1 MKIAKGKN
9 AKKNIF
15 VGAFTQIIIY
25 IIRFIVKSVLIYQ
38 LGAEYLGLNS
48 LCNSILQVL
57 NMAELGFGSAIVF
70 FMYAPIA
77 DDDTERVNN
86 LLGYY
91 RKIYG
96 MIGIFILVMGIILM
110 PLLPYMTNNTCP
122 KDVNVYVVWLLWLI
136 NTVISYWMF
145 SYRGSLIEAHQ
156 RLDVTL
162 NIYSLQQ
169 CAMGILQV
177 LILYCTDNYYL
188 FLLAMPVTMLIKN
201 ISFYFISRKMY
212 PQYRCKE
219 NIDVGTKKDIKN
231 RMSGIIVNKLNGVTR
246 NSFDSIFISSFL
258 GLQQAAIYGNY
269 YYILGTVHSFSTL
282 ITNGLVA
289 GIGNSSIRNS
299 VDKNYEEFKKLDFW
313 YMWIRGYCSVAL
325 LCVVQPFMYLWMGAD
340 MMYSLTVVILFSIYF
355 YIMGM
360 ADIRE
365 MYINAMGLW
374 NQQRQYVIIEAVS
387 NIILNAV
394 LGKVFG
400 VYGIIFATIISMGI
414 IHFGFKAKI
423 IFQFYFG
430 RDKNKEY
437 FMLHM
442 RYAFTTLLAGGVS
455 ILICNNL
462 TSYNIGGLVLSVIIS
477 FMVSN
482 SIYLLIYWHT
492 REYQNAIIWIL
503 TIFHMEDRLKFLIPR
518 RN

>member
-1 MKIAKGKN
+1 
-9 AKKNIF
+9 
-15 VGAFTQIIIY
+15 
-25 IIRFIVKSVLIYQ
+25 
-38 LGAEYLGLNS
+38 
-48 LCNSILQVL
+48 
-57 NMAELGFGSAIVF
+57 
-70 FMYAPIA
+70 
-77 DDDTERVNN
+77 
-86 LLGYY
+86 
-91 RKIYG
+91 
-96 MIGIFILVMGIILM
+96 
-110 PLLPYMTNNTCP
+110 
-122 KDVNVYVVWLLWLI
+122 
-136 NTVISYWMF
+136 
-145 SYRGSLIEAHQ
+145 
-156 RLDVTL
+156 
-162 NIYSLQQ
+162 
-169 CAMGILQV
+169 
-177 LILYCTDNYYL
+177 
-188 FLLAMPVTMLIKN
+188 
-201 ISFYFISRKMY
+201 
-212 PQYRCKE
+212 
-219 NIDVGTKKDIKN
+219 
-231 RMSGIIVNKLNGVTR
+231 
-246 NSFDSIFISSFL
+246 
-258 GLQQAAIYGNY
+258 
-269 YYILGTVHSFSTL
+269 
-282 ITNGLVA
+282 
-289 GIGNSSIRNS
+289 
-299 VDKNYEEFKKLDFW
+299 
-313 YMWIRGYCSVAL
+313 
-325 LCVVQPFMYLWMGAD
+325 
-340 MMYSLTVVILFSIYF
+340 
-355 YIMGM
+355 MGM

-442 RYAFTTLLAGGVS
+442 RYAFTTLLARGVS